1 MKKLLVAVL
10 LLLVFAMSG
19 CVPTA
24 QPEIPQPEVVGGE
37 KSATLKLSA
46 ETMTVNVGQTV
57 YLPTAV
63 AEDGQGNDVTSR
75 VMVEVLSPDGT
86 QYIPEIPYF
95 PMTFSAVESG
105 NYVARY
111 TIYGDN
117 SSVVTRKYAVITSR
131 ENTVAEGF
139 VIDGVLNETQ
149 YSEMPSYIGGL
160 NSNVVVESY
169 FDDNGVYLGV
179 NVKDS
184 NLIYNDYVAG
194 RFTQTDG
201 FALYMDFANG
211 SSVLLNNL
219 CYKLEVNVNGGVWIS
234 KAKQSKVGFELQES
248 LQPQY
253 RLQLHGT
260 KTAVDS
266 SDLKPYRDEDEGY
279 TFEVYLPYSVL
290 GVTAKPQQVGFA
302 LSHRDV
308 SSMYSD
314 EIKDGSQYNMCYD
327 EVQLP
332 KDMTQEVFDNGNNYT
347 LQWYD
352 AYSLT
357 ALYNTLY
364 VEGNKGI
371 ATTQVEPQTTV
382 DGQAT
387 DEIYNNATEVSAGQ
401 ATVKA
406 VSDSNGVYI
415 FATTN
420 SDSLTVAIASTAQ
433 HSSTQLGNDYKQ
445 DGKRIELVGGSVYIS
460 ALSQSANKFVM
471 GMDRQI
477 ALRQSDGTVYIEM
490 FIPHYEIGQGSWFV
504 CVGDGDVFSC
514 NIDNPSLYTAIAEVN
529 S

>member
-19 CVPTA
+19 CVPTT

-37 KSATLKLSA
+37 KSSTIKLST

-63 AEDGQGNDVTSR
+63 AVDGDGKDITNR

-86 QYIPEIPYF
+86 QYIPEVSYF
-95 PMTFSAVESG
+95 PMSFSTVESG

-117 SSVVTRKYAVITSR
+117 STVVTRKYAVITSR
-131 ENTVAEGF
+131 INTVAEGF
-139 VIDGVLNETQ
+139 VIDGVLNELQ
-149 YSEMPSYIGGL
+149 YSEMPSYISGL
-160 NSNVVVESY
+160 NSNVVVQSY

-179 NVKDS
+179 DVKDS
-184 NLIYNDYVAG
+184 NLIYNDYVVG

-211 SSVLLNNL
+211 SSVLLNDL
-219 CYKLEVNVNGGVWIS
+219 CYKLEVNVNGDVWIS

-260 KTAVDS
+260 KTVVDS

-290 GVTAKPQQVGFA
+290 GVSAKPQQVGFA

-314 EIKDGSQYNMCYD
+314 EIQDGSQYNMCYN

-332 KDMTQEVFDNGNNYT
+332 KNMTQEVFDNGNNYT

-371 ATTQVEPQTTV
+371 ATTQVEPVATI

-387 DEIYNNATEVSAGQ
+387 DEIYNNATEVSIGK

-406 VSDSNGVYI
+406 VSDSSGVYI
-415 FATTN
+415 FATTTSGN
-420 SDSLTVAIASTAQ
+420 LTVAVASNEQ
-433 HSSTQLGNDYKQ
+433 HGSTQLGNDYKQ
-445 DGKRIELVGGSVYIS
+445 DGKRIEFVDGGLYIS
-460 ALSQSANKFVM
+460 SLSKSANKFVM
-471 GMDRQI
+471 GIDRQI
-477 ALRQSDGTVYIEM
+477 AVRQSDGTVYIEI
-490 FIPHYEIGQGSWFV
+490 FIPHYEIGQGSWFI
-504 CVGDGDVFSC
+504 CVGDGEVFSC